1 MVFTIYLTIIKWG
14 YLLFLNLS
22 FFTYKKL
29 TPLVLF
35 ILIGLEELTQNDLV
49 ENNDHVRRGKPLQTK
64 LVEINNLKY
73 HKLFCNN

>member
-49 ENNDHVRRGKPLQTK
+49 ENNDHVRREKPSK
-64 LVEINNLKY
+64 PNWLK
-73 HKLFCNN
+73 